1 MTSSIARASKWTVAA
16 VAAFGLALPAFSQIG
31 PKNFVSPT
39 YRAPAV
45 EAAAPHALTQ
55 REVNRLAATAETRAD
70 HLKIAAY
77 YNAKANWQ
85 NAQAAGYEEAAA
97 TLRNG
102 PIVKNLMAPD
112 TAPRYEFVATR
123 LREQAKSNRALAASH
138 DEMATVASLR

>member
-1 MTSSIARASKWTVAA
+1 MTSSITRASKWTVAA

-39 YRAPAV
+39 YRGA
-45 EAAAPHALTQ
+45 AAAPHVLTQ

-77 YNAKANWQ
+77 YTTKANWQ
-85 NAQAAGYEEAAA
+85 DAQATGYEEAAA

-102 PIVKNLMAPD
+102 PIVKNLMAPN
-112 TAPRYEFVATR
+112 TAPRYEFIATR
-123 LREQAKSNRALAASH
+123 LRDQAKSNRALAASH